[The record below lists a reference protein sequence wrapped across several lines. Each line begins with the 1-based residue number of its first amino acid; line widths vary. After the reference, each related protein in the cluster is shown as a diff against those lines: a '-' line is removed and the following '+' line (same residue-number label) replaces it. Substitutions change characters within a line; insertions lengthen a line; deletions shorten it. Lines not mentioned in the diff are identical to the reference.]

1 MTLFFAEDD
10 IAIRARQNG
19 LSVFDQIKAENKKRK
34 RKLSRAETVEA
45 DELER
50 KARFRASW
58 IRMVRLAIVAA
69 KTAEGQRDII
79 NCSSPPRVLVAD
91 IIREVCDLTG
101 ISALELKSARKTN
114 NLVRARFYI
123 AWRARKETSAS
134 FPQIGRYLG
143 RRDHTTVLHGVRQFQ
158 AALDRREPWAV
169 MLAGAGE

>member
-1 MTLFFAEDD
+1 MTLFFQPDD

-19 LSVFDQIKAENKKRK
+19 LSVFDQIKFEDRK
-34 RKLSRAETVEA
+34 RKKKLSRVEKGEA
-45 DELER
+45 DELAK

-58 IRMVRLAIVAA
+58 IRMVKLAIVAA
-69 KTAEGQRDII
+69 RTAQGNRDVI
-79 NCSSPPRVLVAD
+79 NCSSSHRVLVAD

-101 ISALELKSARKTN
+101 ISITELKSPRKTH
-114 NLVRARFYI
+114 NLVRARYYI

-169 MLAGAGE
+169 MLAGTGE